1 VEYFEGFI
9 VGDEVSYEATY
20 SQTGATSL
28 MAHHARR
35 EATAVEEMALGAG
48 AREFMPQGT
57 RLHFWA
63 PLLSMRGRRGGR
75 LYE

>member
-1 VEYFEGFI
+1 MEYFEGFI
-9 VGDEVSYEATY
+9 VGDEITYEATY
-20 SQTGATSL
+20 SQTAARSL

-48 AREFMPQGT
+48 ALEFMPQGT

-75 LYE
+75 LYG